1 VRLGRRRSRG
11 FTLVEILVALAVLGV
26 VGGAL
31 LQLFHGSLRNVALSA
46 DYSRA
51 ALLARAKLAEL
62 EAREVFV
69 AGEEQGRFDDHY
81 YWYLRTADYAETE
94 EASPTPT
101 PGPLAPVAASLSVGW
116 HDGDTERWYT
126 VQTLLLARAPEA
138 VAEET
143 P

>member
-1 VRLGRRRSRG
+1 MRSPRAHG

-31 LQLFHGSLRNVALSA
+31 LQLFHGSLRNVALAA

-51 ALLARAKLAEL
+51 ALLARSKLAEL
-62 EAREVFV
+62 EARELFV

-81 YWYLRTADYAETE
+81 HWYLRTADYAEAE
-94 EASPTPT
+94 DAPPP
-101 PGPLAPVAASLSVGW
+101 PGPLLPMAVSLAVGW
-116 HDGDTERWYT
+116 QDGDMERWYT
-126 VQTLLLARAPEA
+126 VQTLFLVRAPEA
-138 VAEET
+138 APEGAA

>member
-1 VRLGRRRSRG
+1 MSPRRRRSRG

-51 ALLARAKLAEL
+51 ALLARSKLAEL

-69 AGEEQGRFDDHY
+69 GGEEQGRFDDHY
-81 YWYLRTADYAETE
+81 YWYLRTADYAESA
-94 EASPTPT
+94 EAPPT
-101 PGPLAPVAASLSVGW
+101 PGPLAPVAVSLSVGW
-116 HDGDTERWYT
+116 HDGEAERWYT
-126 VQTLLLARAPEA
+126 VQTLLLAHAPVTA
-138 VAEET
+138 AEEAE
-143 P
+143 

>member
-1 VRLGRRRSRG
+1 MRPRRRRSRG

-51 ALLARAKLAEL
+51 ALLARSKLAEL

-69 AGEEQGRFDDHY
+69 TGEEQGRFDDHY
-81 YWYLRTADYAETE
+81 HWYLRTVDYAESE
-94 EASPTPT
+94 EAPST
-101 PGPLAPVAASLSVGW
+101 PGPLAPLAVSLSVGW

-126 VQTLLLARAPEA
+126 VQTLLLARATSRWPS
-138 VAEET
+138 
-143 P
+143 

>member
-1 VRLGRRRSRG
+1 MRLGRRRSRG

-51 ALLARAKLAEL
+51 ALLARSKLAEL
-62 EAREVFV
+62 EAREVFLV
-69 AGEEQGRFDDHY
+69 GEEQGRFDDDY
-81 YWYLRTADYAETE
+81 FWNLRAAEYAETA
-94 EASPTPT
+94 EASPT
-101 PGPLAPVAASLSVGW
+101 PGPLAPVAVSLSVGW
-116 HDGDTERWYT
+116 HDGDAERWYT

-138 VAEET
+138 VPEET

>member
-1 VRLGRRRSRG
+1 VSPRRRRSRG

-51 ALLARAKLAEL
+51 ALLARSKLAEL
-62 EAREVFV
+62 EAREVFL

-81 YWYLRTADYAETE
+81 HWYLRTVDYAESE
-94 EASPTPT
+94 EAPPM
-101 PGPLAPVAASLSVGW
+101 PGPLAPLAVSLSVGW

-126 VQTLLLARAPEA
+126 VQTLLLARAPETA
-138 VAEET
+138 SEEAE
-143 P
+143 